1 MKNLYVL
8 IIKMAL
14 GNIISMIGKA
24 APKIG
29 KAFGM
34 INQAT
39 KSYGQL
45 SNAGRTFGTI
55 ANQASGGKLAQS
67 KFGKGIENLVDKAD
81 AANNKISSLS
91 GRAESSFNSAVDKLK
106 KY

>member
-1 MKNLYVL
+1 MVAKH
-8 IIKMAL
+8 
-14 GNIISMIGKA
+14 
-24 APKIG
+24 APKVN

-34 INQAT
+34 INKASKT
-39 KSYGQL
+39 YGQL
-45 SNAGRTFGTI
+45 SSAGRTFGTI

-81 AANNKISSLS
+81 AANTKISSMTGKIES
-91 GRAESSFNSAVDKLK
+91 GFNSAVDKLK